1 MLRRFLTAS
10 LTMLALGAP
19 MAALAAPAVTLTSAA
34 AVTADE
40 RLVWNIPYLI
50 RNTGAVGFYADSF
63 LADFTDEDAG
73 VHRGPRRWTESLTAL
88 LSTIP
93 PISGNDSL
101 ESTCFL
107 PSRFEKGKVTLR
119 IFGHTP
125 AGPLPPLTAT
135 LRTEPGE
142 TSAAHPSQL
151 LDVGGRKVEVVAFA
165 PANPE
170 GQAPGVLIVHSD
182 DEHARRWLQ
191 VGTSMRARGYAVV
204 VVSLPGFGA
213 STGPAD
219 LNGPATSAALDA
231 AFERLASLPG
241 VNPGLLAVWGTGR
254 GATAAALLAG
264 RRTGVAAMVLQSG
277 SYDLW
282 AAYRAAD
289 AKGRKAI
296 EAEAGRDSL
305 GWSQRSPLS
314 SNAHIHCPVLLLHGE
329 LDRIAPAASAH
340 AYVATLQGLH
350 AAVDARFQPDRGHDL
365 PVTFTRSSAMQFF
378 KKVFGY

>member
-1 MLRRFLTAS
+1 MIRQYLPAVLTLLALAAPLTA
-10 LTMLALGAP
+10 G
-19 MAALAAPAVTLTSAA
+19 AAPAVTFTAPASVAA
-34 AVTADE
+34 DD
-40 RLVWNIPYLI
+40 RLVWNIPYMI

-63 LADFTDEDAG
+63 LAEFVDEDAG

-88 LSTIP
+88 LATLP
-93 PISGNDSL
+93 PVSGNDSL
-101 ESTCFL
+101 ESTCFV
-107 PSRFEKGKVTLR
+107 PSRFEKGTVTLR

-125 AGPLPPLTAT
+125 AGPHPPLVTT
-135 LRTEPGE
+135 LKAEPGPA
-142 TSAAHPSQL
+142 SLAFPSRL

-170 GQAPGVLIVHSD
+170 GQAPGILIAHSEL
-182 DEHARRWLQ
+182 EHARRWLQ
-191 VGTSMRARGYAVV
+191 VGLSMRERGYAVV

-231 AFERLASLPG
+231 ALEHLAALPG

-264 RRTGVAAMVLQSG
+264 RRTGVAALVLQSG
-277 SYDLW
+277 TYDLW
-282 AAYRAAD
+282 AAHRAAD

-314 SNAHIHCPVLLLHGE
+314 SDVHIHCPVLLIHGE
-329 LDRIAPAASAH
+329 QDREAPASAAH
-340 AYVATLQGLH
+340 AYAQALQDLH
-350 AAVDARFQPDRGHDL
+350 ATVDARFIPDRGRDISTL
-365 PVTFTRSSAMQFF
+365 YSRSAIQQFL
-378 KKVFGY
+378 KKRFGL

>member
-1 MLRRFLTAS
+1 
-10 LTMLALGAP
+10 
-19 MAALAAPAVTLTSAA
+19 
-34 AVTADE
+34 
-40 RLVWNIPYLI
+40 
-50 RNTGAVGFYADSF
+50 
-63 LADFTDEDAG
+63 
-73 VHRGPRRWTESLTAL
+73 
-88 LSTIP
+88 
-93 PISGNDSL
+93 
-101 ESTCFL
+101 FL

-165 PANPE
+165 PTNPE

-213 STGPAD
+213 SSGPAD

-264 RRTGVAAMVLQSG
+264 RRTGVAAMGLQSG
-277 SYDLW
+277 TYDLW

-314 SNAHIHCPVLLLHGE
+314 SNAHIHCPVLIIHGE
-329 LDRIAPAASAH
+329 QDREAPASAAR
-340 AYVATLQGLH
+340 AYAQALQDLH
-350 AAVDARFQPDRGHDL
+350 ASVDARILPDRGRDISVL
-365 PVTFTRSSAMQFF
+365 YSRAAIQQFF
-378 KKVFGY
+378 KKRFGF